1 MPFDKT
7 ALLVENDSVIC
18 GQLTEELQRNSFAAL
33 IADNINQAYELLQTQ
48 QIDIVLADINL
59 TDINAVDLLKRIKS
73 QKATTEVIFITD
85 SGHHNLV
92 VEALRNGTIDY
103 LKKPINLEEVS
114 TVIGRTAEKIVKN
127 KGLTYKNT
135 VLIIDDNQ
143 DVVERLRK
151 VLEKENYATFGAY
164 SGKEGIEV
172 IKNNRIDAVVTD
184 IKMSDISGIDVLEK
198 VKQLY
203 QDIEV
208 IMVTGYDEQELAVR
222 ALKAGAIDYLHKP
235 INLEELIH
243 AINKAVEKA
252 TLYRSRLYQN
262 RELKLNAEIIARM
275 NEELEKLV
283 AERTTQLSQTQAQ
296 LIQSEKM
303 AAIGCLAAGIAHE
316 INNPLTAIT
325 MNIAFL
331 ADLIKGDERL
341 EKKLKIIEKEAD
353 RASEIVKGLLTFS
366 RQSKQTDRKS
376 TDVHQIIENTLKPIE
391 QELLLNNIKVV
402 RDFSPAF
409 PAVLVNANQIQQV
422 FLNLINNACDAMPKG
437 GQINIKTKKISDSKI
452 VVEFSDT
459 GTGISPE
466 NLAKIFDPFY
476 TTKSPGKGT
485 GLGLTVS
492 YEIIKNHNGEFE
504 VTSELGKG
512 TTFLIRLPVG

>member
-7 ALLVENDSVIC
+7 ALLVENEEAIC
-18 GQLTEELQRNSFAAL
+18 RQLTEELQRNSFAVL
-33 IADNINQAYELLQTQ
+33 IADNIHQAYELLTSQ
-48 QIDIVLADINL
+48 QVDIVLADIELTNLNDVELLKKIKSKRASIEVILL
-59 TDINAVDLLKRIKS
+59 TDP
-73 QKATTEVIFITD
+73 E
-85 SGHHNLV
+85 HHNIAI
-92 VEALRNGTIDY
+92 ESLRNGAIDY
-103 LKKPINLEEVS
+103 FEKPVNTEELS
-114 TVIGRTAEKIVKN
+114 TIIGRAAEKIAKN
-127 KGLTYKNT
+127 KNQTYKNN

-143 DVVERLRK
+143 EVVERLRK
-151 VLEKENYATFGAY
+151 ILEKENYTTFGAY
-164 SGKEGIEV
+164 SGLEGIET
-172 IKNNRIDAVVTD
+172 IKNNRIDAMVTD
-184 IKMSDISGIDVLEK
+184 IKMADISGIEVLER
-198 VKQLY
+198 VKKLY

-235 INLEELIH
+235 VNLEELIH
-243 AINKAVEKA
+243 AINKAVEKV

-283 AERTTQLSQTQAQ
+283 VERTTQLSQTQAQ

-331 ADLIKGDERL
+331 ADLIKGDEKL
-341 EKKLKIIEKEAD
+341 EKKLRIIEKEAD

-366 RQSKQTDRKS
+366 RQSKQTDKKP
-376 TDVHQIIENTLKPIE
+376 TDIHQIIENTLKPIE
-391 QELLLNNIKVV
+391 QTITLANIKVI
-402 RDFSPAF
+402 REFA
-409 PAVLVNANQIQQV
+409 AGLEQVLINANQIQQV

-437 GQINIKTKKISDSKI
+437 GQINIRTKKISEGKI

-459 GTGISPE
+459 GSGIPSE
-466 NLAKIFDPFY
+466 SISKIFDPFY

-492 YEIIKNHNGEFE
+492 YEIIKNHNGELE
-504 VTSELGKG
+504 VTSEIGKG
-512 TTFLIRLPVG
+512 TTFYIKLPV